1 MVDAAKAIEPAS
13 TESGDRQILEQG
25 LATLAGGGG
34 GGGPAPTGPPE
45 GGGLTVPE
53 NPLGALTSGEVPGDE
68 EGFVTDGLSVGAGT
82 GPAGAPD
89 VMLGDRATRL
99 RQIAT
104 EASSPQVR
112 TAARAEL
119 RRMTREPV

>member
-1 MVDAAKAIEPAS
+1 MVDAAKAIEPGS
-13 TESGDRQILEQG
+13 TESGDRQTLEAG
-25 LATLAGGGG
+25 LAQLSGGGG
-34 GGGPAPTGPPE
+34 APAPTGPPE

-89 VMLGDRATRL
+89 VMMGDRATRL
-99 RQIAT
+99 RQLAT

-112 TAARAEL
+112 AAARSEL